1 MKKSLVLSALLL
13 VPNLFAADRF
23 LSLDTGYRRE
33 ANSNRAWENFGSEW
47 VDGHAWLYD
56 TLHTNKFLNLN
67 PQGELLAYS
76 LFSLYTMDTY
86 AVAFH
91 EFGHGTRLESL
102 GYRTRYRSG
111 SDGDTTR
118 SPWLFFLHRFAAR
131 FDDAY
136 AIYSTSDRA
145 YTSPVR
151 KFVNADGTLTNDG
164 DILVNSGGMNNS
176 MRFAGALSD
185 RLRQEGGHWSE
196 SIPYFI
202 SKLDAAFYPRDV
214 GDLHNL
220 DSFYALKGVRVSETD
235 MRLASVAS
243 FLLSQSTYAYLVGA
257 QSFVENGDPR
267 MKAFAW
273 NNLALPDVENYL
285 TTRGLSWK
293 ISSGYRFDE
302 TIYLP
307 FAIEAVSHGK
317 AKQEYTLGVRKKNWL
332 MSDSVLDA
340 TVTAGSGLEFGVAYT
355 QKFYKRFAVAVGWD
369 HFNGRNLHGERNAV
383 SYKSGFNS
391 DEVWARLSFVY

>member
-1 MKKSLVLSALLL
+1 MKKIFILAALLL
-13 VPNLFAADRF
+13 TANLFAADRF

-47 VDGHAWLYD
+47 ADGHAWLYD
-56 TLHTNKFLNLN
+56 TLHTNKFLDLN

-86 AVAFH
+86 GVAFH

-102 GYRTRYRSG
+102 GYRTRYRIG

-118 SPWLFFLHRFAAR
+118 SPWLFFLRRFAAP

-136 AIYSTSDRA
+136 AVYSTSDRA

-164 DILVNSGGMNNS
+164 DILVSSGGVNNS
-176 MRFAGALSD
+176 MRFAGTLSD

-196 SIPYFI
+196 GIPYLL
-202 SKLDAAFYPRDV
+202 SKLDAAFYSLDG
-214 GDLHNL
+214 GDLEDL
-220 DSFYALKGVRVSETD
+220 DRAYALKGVRVSETD
-235 MRLASVAS
+235 MRLANVAS

-257 QSFVENGDPR
+257 QNFAENSDPR
-267 MKAFAW
+267 VKAFAW
-273 NNLALPDVENYL
+273 NGLALPDVENYL
-285 TTRGLSWK
+285 TTHGLSWK
-293 ISSGYRFDE
+293 ISSGYRLDE
-302 TIYLP
+302 TTYLP
-307 FAIEAVSHGK
+307 FAVEAVSHGK
-317 AKQEYTLGVRKKNWL
+317 GEQEYTFGVRKKNWL
-332 MSDSVLDA
+332 MPDSVLDA
-340 TVTAGSGLEFGVAYT
+340 TVTAGSSLEFGAAYT
-355 QKFYKRFAVAVGWD
+355 QKLHKCFAVAVGWD

-383 SYKSGFNS
+383 SYKRGFSS
-391 DEVWARLSFVY
+391 DEVWARISFVY